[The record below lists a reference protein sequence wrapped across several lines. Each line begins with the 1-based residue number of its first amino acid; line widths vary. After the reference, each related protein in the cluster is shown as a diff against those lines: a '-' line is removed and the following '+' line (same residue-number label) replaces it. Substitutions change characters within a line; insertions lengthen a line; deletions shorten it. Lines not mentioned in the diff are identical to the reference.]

1 MRVCSARY
9 VPAFGRLG
17 RRRSGPPDEHAN
29 GHPSTRTGSSATT
42 PRPRPAPHAE
52 SRRLQLRCD
61 ASRLLS
67 TPLTA
72 TAGSLNTRVCCEL
85 CSGMGAKYPNL
96 VQKYTGSFRPAF
108 LSHGAGQIGNREIV
122 TSRIFLFSASS
133 IVSPCDSTVWTLR
146 KIAITVNTSRILTR
160 TTYEPE
166 KGHQNRA
173 EGAAI
178 DAVTAGRRE
187 TQRLQDSPPVVAR
200 HNARLSGGS
209 GVASSN
215 LALLS
220 E

>member
-108 LSHGAGQIGNREIV
+108 LSHGAGQIVPIC
-122 TSRIFLFSASS
+122 SS
-133 IVSPCDSTVWTLR
+133 MRTKISGVSPSDCRAQLTKHRARVSSRRALRSTRSAAPPRNSNNNDRQGHRQGASPRLVP
-146 KIAITVNTSRILTR
+146 ASLT
-160 TTYEPE
+160 E
-166 KGHQNRA
+166 
-173 EGAAI
+173 
-178 DAVTAGRRE
+178 
-187 TQRLQDSPPVVAR
+187 AR
-200 HNARLSGGS
+200 STERQ
-209 GVASSN
+209 
-215 LALLS
+215 
-220 E
+220 